1 MPNSTDM
8 TLKLK
13 RLEICDLLLATTLIV
28 SDSRTEMNDPETSED
43 RKKILEGT
51 IKKWQALHDKLKEQ
65 LEAQDEEPL
74 TENL

>member
-1 MPNSTDM
+1 MHNSTDM
-8 TLKLK
+8 ILKLK

-51 IKKWQALHDKLKEQ
+51 VGKRQTLHDKLKEQ
-65 LEAQDEEPL
+65 LEAQDEELL